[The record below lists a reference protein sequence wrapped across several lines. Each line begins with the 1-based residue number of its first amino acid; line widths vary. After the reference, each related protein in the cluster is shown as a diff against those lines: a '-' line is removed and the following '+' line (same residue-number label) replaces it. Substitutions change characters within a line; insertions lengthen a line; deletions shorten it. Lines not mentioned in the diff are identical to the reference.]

1 MALKKLYQNPE
12 TKSYEEAVIAS
23 SMYSS
28 DKFMK
33 IASEIKKIVDFE
45 STYTTG
51 YKPSPEQ
58 YRSILSQADRILI
71 DACPGS
77 GKTTSMIFK
86 IMVDTKVNNYKYGD
100 QLVLTYT
107 NKAAEDMNKKYSRL
121 CSRHKIEPCADMFT
135 IHSFAYK
142 MQSNDIGLDIL
153 TDKPKTVEIVTNKK
167 IVKKEEEEI
176 ELDDKYSGMLDF
188 LGGDDDFDSDKPEYE
203 VEYKTITE
211 VSIYLEVLEE
221 LGMSRVYFNNC
232 NQLPQW
238 INTIVEGNIR
248 TDEELLSIE
257 QFSELGTVKIRD
269 LWRIEKAARE
279 KRLSYGLINF
289 TDMLV
294 LFYNRLK
301 DAKTLE
307 DLGSISQSMEIKS
320 LYIDEVQDI
329 SQLQWD
335 IFMEILRLNP
345 DCKMLC
351 VGDTDQSI
359 FSFRGSSP
367 QFITHFES
375 FLNKSEVNNGKSL
388 DIISYTIN
396 RRSSER
402 IIDMSTKFISNN
414 TDRLNKKMVPLG
426 VEDGFIEFKTCNAKG
441 EQWIDDIVKKIK
453 EIERENGKEYL
464 NNVAILYR
472 EHKQGM
478 KVIRRLIRE
487 SIIVK
492 FPGEIG
498 INMAETEDLIGIIN
512 MINNPMNYQFV
523 DKYLYKCLKS
533 INKDRG
539 QKIALMVREQNKPF
553 TAFIN
558 QSGPIVKEVNN
569 LRQIYTYIH
578 DREFVKAVPILV
590 SQYREAYL
598 RYIPSRLWKLDEAE
612 DVLMDYDGMNYSEFR
627 VQIETD
633 KLIMKNLSKNNIGVT
648 PLTFHSCKGLEF
660 DTVFIL
666 PISNKVSPKMEIANK
681 MSPSNKKKYIEEER
695 RLLYVAMTRS
705 KRNLTV
711 IFGEPNS
718 MFPLELR
725 DAKLQSELSKDG
737 GSLEWNMK

>member
-1 MALKKLYQNPE
+1 MALKRLYNNPE
-12 TKSYEEAVIAS
+12 TKTFEEAVIAS
-23 SMYSS
+23 SAYSS
-28 DKFMK
+28 DKFVE
-33 IASEIKKIVDFE
+33 IASEIKQIVDFE

-86 IMVDTKVNNYKYGD
+86 IMVDTKVNDYKYGD

-107 NKAAEDMNKKYSRL
+107 NKAAEDMNKKYSKL
-121 CSRHKIEPCADMFT
+121 CSRHKVQPCADMFT

-142 MQSNDIGLDIL
+142 MQSNEIGLDIL
-153 TDKPKTVEIVTNKK
+153 TDKPKTVEIITDRKAKV
-167 IVKKEEEEI
+167 VEKEEV

-188 LGGDDDFDSDKPEYE
+188 LGGDEEDDYQSEYE
-203 VEYKTITE
+203 VEYKTVTE

-221 LGMSRVYFNNC
+221 LGMSRIYFNNC

-257 QFSELGTVKIRD
+257 LFSELETVRIKD

-301 DAKTLE
+301 EANTLE
-307 DLGSISQSMEIKS
+307 DLGTISQALDIKV
-320 LYIDEVQDI
+320 LYVDEVQDI

-335 IFMEILRLNP
+335 IFMQILRLNP
-345 DCKMLC
+345 NCRMLC

-367 QFITHFES
+367 KFITHFED
-375 FLNKSEVNNGKSL
+375 FLDKEECNNNKTL
-388 DIISYTIN
+388 DTISYTIN
-396 RRSSER
+396 RRSSKK
-402 IIDMSTKFISNN
+402 IIGMSTHFISNN
-414 TDRLNKKMVPLG
+414 IDRLEKEMVPLD
-426 VEDGFIEFKTCNAKG
+426 VENGDIQFKTCNTRS
-441 EQWIDDIVKKIK
+441 EEWIDDIVMQIK
-453 EIERENGKEYL
+453 EIERNYGKEAL
-464 NNVAILYR
+464 GDVAILYR

-498 INMAETEDLIGIIN
+498 INMSETEDLIGIIN
-512 MINNPMNYQFV
+512 LLNNPTNYHYV
-523 DKYLYKCLKS
+523 EKYLYKCLRS
-533 INKDRG
+533 INRDRG
-539 QKIALMVREQNKPF
+539 GKIALMVREQNKPF
-553 TAFIN
+553 TAYIN
-558 QSGPIVKEVNN
+558 QSGPIAKEVNK
-569 LRQIYTYIH
+569 LREAYVYMNSNQF
-578 DREFVKAVPILV
+578 EKAVPILV
-590 SQYREAYL
+590 SQYKESYL
-598 RYIPSRLWKLDEAE
+598 KYIPSRLWKLDEAE
-612 DVLMDYDGMNYSEFR
+612 DVLLDYRGMNYSDFR
-627 VQIETD
+627 TQIETD
-633 KLIMKNLSKNNIGVT
+633 KLIMSNLSKNSIGVT
-648 PLTFHSCKGLEF
+648 PLTFHSSKGLEF

-681 MSPSNKKKYIEEER
+681 MSPNNKQKYIEEER

-705 KRNLTV
+705 KRNLT
-711 IFGEPNS
+711 IMFGEPNAI
-718 MFPLELR
+718 FPSELR
-725 DAKLQSELSKDG
+725 EAKLASEISKG
-737 GSLEWNMK
+737 GGLEWSMR